1 MADRIILRA
10 GALHD
15 GFGGAPRHD
24 RALVIEDGCFVEEFD
39 GARAAA
45 LGGQLI
51 EAEVV
56 APGFID
62 LQLNGAGGVLFN
74 DAPLPES
81 LRTMAEGAR
90 RGGTAYFLPTFIT
103 DAGRKYQR
111 AMEAVRAAAR
121 QLPEVIGL
129 HLEGPFLSPARPGIH
144 PADCIRPMADE
155 DLAHLTQFDLPLML
169 TLAPEEAAPGQ
180 VAALARAGVRVFA
193 GHSEGRFEDIAAA
206 EDEGLSGATHLF
218 NAMSQVAGRAPGVVG
233 AVLDSGRLAAGIIA
247 DGQHVHPANLRLAL
261 ARLGAGRLFLV
272 TDAMSPLGTDVTEFD
287 LLGKRIYRRDGR
299 LSDANGVLAGAD
311 LSMIEA
317 VRQMDALTGCGLG
330 AAIRM
335 ASLTPAEVMGLGD
348 SLGSVTPGKRAGLT
362 LMDAELQ
369 VTAVMV
375 DGQMRPA

>member
-1 MADRIILRA
+1 
-10 GALHD
+10 
-15 GFGGAPRHD
+15 
-24 RALVIEDGCFVEEFD
+24 
-39 GARAAA
+39 
-45 LGGQLI
+45 
-51 EAEVV
+51 
-56 APGFID
+56 
-62 LQLNGAGGVLFN
+62 
-74 DAPLPES
+74 
-81 LRTMAEGAR
+81 
-90 RGGTAYFLPTFIT
+90 
-103 DAGRKYQR
+103 
-111 AMEAVRAAAR
+111 
-121 QLPEVIGL
+121 
-129 HLEGPFLSPARPGIH
+129 
-144 PADCIRPMADE
+144 
-155 DLAHLTQFDLPLML
+155 LML

-180 VAALARAGVRVFA
+180 VAALARAGVTVFA

-233 AVLDSGRLAAGIIA
+233 AVLDSARLSAGIIA

-261 ARLGAGRLFLV
+261 ARLGTGRLFLV
-272 TDAMSPLGTDVTEFD
+272 TDAMSPLGTEVTEFD

-330 AAIRM
+330 TAIRM

-348 SLGSVTPGKRAGLT
+348 SLGSVSPGKRAGLT

-369 VTAVMV
+369 VTGVMV